1 MGVEKIVE
9 RKKERSKNISRFT
22 FLDKRKK
29 YDRIER
35 NIIDEDDL
43 PSLLAYQKGL
53 NDAEYIDKSKL
64 EEYKELIA
72 EKIRYLYLYSDWS
85 SYINEDE
92 EFF

>member
-1 MGVEKIVE
+1 MREK
-9 RKKERSKNISRFT
+9 
-22 FLDKRKK
+22 KREVKIFQNLLFQIREKK

-53 NDAEYIDKSKL
+53 NDAEYMDKSKL

-72 EKIRYLYLYSDWS
+72 EKIRYLCFYLGWNSFG
-85 SYINEDE
+85 NEDE

>member
-72 EKIRYLYLYSDWS
+72 EKIRYLCFYLGWDSFA
-85 SYINEDE
+85 NEDE